1 MGSFLSRNS
10 KDYRV
15 SMPGMG
21 TYHCTALEA
30 VMARAGICSDPVF
43 FSEVT
48 EVPGPRSPVL
58 ERGMPTF
65 SVDTD
70 QPCKGPVIN
79 SFSGEGAMS

>member
-30 VMARAGICSDPVF
+30 VMARALLGGD
-43 FSEVT
+43 
-48 EVPGPRSPVL
+48 
-58 ERGMPTF
+58 
-65 SVDTD
+65 
-70 QPCKGPVIN
+70 
-79 SFSGEGAMS
+79 

>member
-1 MGSFLSRNS
+1 MGSFLSGNS

-21 TYHCTALEA
+21 TYHCAALEA
-30 VMARAGICSDPVF
+30 VLARAGVCSDPAF

-58 ERGMPTF
+58 ERGMPSF

-70 QPCKGPVIN
+70 QLCKGPVVN
-79 SFSGEGAMS
+79 SVSGEGAMT